1 MKLACG
7 SREVTIES
15 CWQGLGV
22 HADAVK
28 QQHLK
33 DLMSQ
38 DGRFGELSFRH
49 EGMLLDLS
57 RQRLLPQTLDK
68 LVGLAQ
74 ASDLQGWIE
83 ALFKGDAVNNTEQR
97 PALHTALRLPA
108 GATLPVAGEDVVP
121 KVHANLERMAAMVEL
136 LHNRQWR
143 GYTGEPI
150 DTVVNVGV
158 GGSDLGPMM
167 ACRALNDFVPDEA
180 AHLKIH
186 FVSSMDGSQ
195 LVDLL
200 EQSNPATT
208 LFIVSSKSFT
218 TIDTLANAATARRW
232 LQDASDVRD
241 EVLVSRHF
249 IAVTASPEKALQW
262 GIPESNQLH
271 FWDWTG
277 GRYSLWST
285 IGLPIALKIG
295 MSGFHQMLAGAHDL
309 DRHFR
314 SAPFSENLPVLLAMT
329 GIWNINFLDIH
340 AHAILPYDGRLAH
353 LPAYLEQLEMES
365 NGKSVCRDGSASAHR
380 TCPVLWGEVGPNA
393 QHAFYQ
399 LLHQGTESVM
409 CDFIVSA
416 RRYASEHETLQRQ
429 HQLALANCLAQA
441 RVLALGDAA
450 LGGAQD
456 NAKPWQR
463 YRGNQPSTVILLD
476 ELTPHSVGALIALY
490 EHKVFVQSVIWGINP
505 FDQWGVELGK
515 TMATQLLDVLDSG
528 QHPVASFDHATNGL
542 LAAIDARR
550 MKRPDAL

>member
-1 MKLACG
+1 MNMACG
-7 SREVTIES
+7 SRKLTIES
-15 CWQGLGV
+15 CWQALGA

-28 QQHLK
+28 PQHLK

-49 EGMLLDLS
+49 DGMLLDLS
-57 RQRLLPQTLDK
+57 RQRLLPQTLGK
-68 LVGLAQ
+68 LVELAQ
-74 ASDLQGWIE
+74 ASDLPGWIE
-83 ALFKGDAVNNTEQR
+83 ALFQGEAVNNTEQR

-121 KVHANLERMAAMVEL
+121 KVHANLERMADMVEL

-167 ACRALNDFVPDEA
+167 ACRALNDFVPDAA

-232 LQDASDVRD
+232 LQDASEVRD

-262 GIPESNQLH
+262 GIPESSQLH

-295 MSGFHQMLAGAHDL
+295 MAGFHQMLAGAHDL

-314 SAPFSENLPVLLAMT
+314 RAPFNENLPVLLAMT

-353 LPAYLEQLEMES
+353 LPAYLEQL
-365 NGKSVCRDGSASAHR
+365 
-380 TCPVLWGEVGPNA
+380 
-393 QHAFYQ
+393 
-399 LLHQGTESVM
+399 
-409 CDFIVSA
+409 
-416 RRYASEHETLQRQ
+416 
-429 HQLALANCLAQA
+429 
-441 RVLALGDAA
+441 
-450 LGGAQD
+450 
-456 NAKPWQR
+456 
-463 YRGNQPSTVILLD
+463 
-476 ELTPHSVGALIALY
+476 
-490 EHKVFVQSVIWGINP
+490 
-505 FDQWGVELGK
+505 
-515 TMATQLLDVLDSG
+515 
-528 QHPVASFDHATNGL
+528 
-542 LAAIDARR
+542 
-550 MKRPDAL
+550 

>member
-1 MKLACG
+1 MNMACG
-7 SREVTIES
+7 SRELTIES
-15 CWQGLGV
+15 SWQALGI
-22 HADAVK
+22 HADALK
-28 QQHLK
+28 PQHLK

-68 LVGLAQ
+68 LVDLAQ
-74 ASDLQGWIE
+74 ASDLPGWIE
-83 ALFKGDAVNNTEQR
+83 ALFQGEAVNNTEQR

-108 GATLPVAGEDVVP
+108 SATLQVAGEDVVP
-121 KVHANLERMAAMVEL
+121 EVHANLERMAAMVEL

-249 IAVTASPEKALQW
+249 IAVTASPEKAVQW
-262 GIPESNQLH
+262 GIPASNQLH

-309 DRHFR
+309 DGHFR

-353 LPAYLEQLEMES
+353 LSAYLEQLEMES
-365 NGKSVCRDGSASAHR
+365 NGKR
-380 TCPVLWGEVGPNA
+380 
-393 QHAFYQ
+393 
-399 LLHQGTESVM
+399 VM
-409 CDFIVSA
+409 
-416 RRYASEHETLQRQ
+416 
-429 HQLALANCLAQA
+429 
-441 RVLALGDAA
+441 RVER
-450 LGGAQD
+450 GGA
-456 NAKPWQR
+456 
-463 YRGNQPSTVILLD
+463 IL
-476 ELTPHSVGALIALY
+476 EP
-490 EHKVFVQSVIWGINP
+490 
-505 FDQWGVELGK
+505 
-515 TMATQLLDVLDSG
+515 
-528 QHPVASFDHATNGL
+528 
-542 LAAIDARR
+542 
-550 MKRPDAL
+550 

>member
-1 MKLACG
+1 MNMACG
-7 SREVTIES
+7 SRELTIES
-15 CWQGLGV
+15 CWQGLGA
-22 HADAVK
+22 HADTVR

-38 DGRFGELSFRH
+38 DGRFGGLSFCH
-49 EGMLLDLS
+49 EGLLLDLS
-57 RQRLLPQTLDK
+57 RQRLLPQTVDK
-68 LVGLAQ
+68 LMELAR
-74 ASDLQGWIE
+74 ACDLPGWIE
-83 ALFKGDAVNNTEQR
+83 ALFQGEAVNNTEQR

-108 GATLPVAGEDVVP
+108 SASLQVAGEDVVP
-121 KVHANLERMAAMVEL
+121 KVHANLERMAQIVDL
-136 LHNRQWR
+136 LHSGQWR

-150 DTVVNVGV
+150 DTVVNIGV

-167 ACRALNDFVPDEA
+167 ACRALDDFEPEQAKSIEV
-180 AHLKIH
+180 H

-195 LVDLL
+195 LAALL
-200 EQSNPATT
+200 EQLNPATT

-218 TIDTLANAATARRW
+218 TMDTLANAATARRW
-232 LQDASDVRD
+232 LQDASELRD

-249 IAVTASPEKALQW
+249 IAVTASPEKARQW
-262 GIPESNQLH
+262 GIPLASQLH
-271 FWDWTG
+271 FWDWIG
-277 GRYSLWST
+277 GRYSMWST

-295 MSGFHQMLAGAHDL
+295 VENFQQLLAGAHSL
-309 DRHFR
+309 DEHFR
-314 SAPFSENLPVLLAMT
+314 HTPLQQNLPVLLAMV

-365 NGKSVCRDGSASAHR
+365 NGKSVRRDGSASAHR

-399 LLHQGTESVM
+399 LLHQGTEPVM
-409 CDFIVSA
+409 CDFVVSA
-416 RRYASEHETLQRQ
+416 RRYTGQRETLQRQ
-429 HQLALANCLAQA
+429 HQLSLANCLAQA

-450 LGGAQD
+450 LGADQESSQ
-456 NAKPWQR
+456 PWQR

-476 ELTPHSVGALIALY
+476 ELTPRALGSLIALY

-515 TMATQLLDVLDSG
+515 TMATQLLQVLDSG
-528 QHPVASFDHATNGL
+528 DHPQASFDQSTNGL
-542 LAAIDARR
+542 LAAIGARR
-550 MKRPDAL
+550 KGAGEAS